1 MSQTA
6 TRRSPG
12 LRIIALLAALA
23 IALPALASAQEKGTP
38 ATCVAAPGALL
49 VQGKAGWKA
58 IKPGEAITAD
68 VTVVSLFDAILRSA
82 NGGVTVR
89 MAADLGQRGP
99 FPILESAITLHDDA
113 KHDLALTPM
122 RGLMVLTNTKEKGP
136 AMIRLAL
143 RDETVELTLKEPGA
157 KLALEIYGRHAP
169 GEPKWDDPKLDDP
182 VFHLFFIALAG
193 EAFLR
198 HGDKGIALQ
207 APPGP
212 AVLAWDSL
220 VREPQ
225 VQRLEELPPE
235 VIAMKEKD
243 VKLMTEVNVWAAT
256 LAGES
261 PAAALKE
268 GAASKSALV
277 RTAAVNAMG
286 ALDELPLLFTTLSSS
301 PHADTRDQA
310 VLALRHWL
318 GRVPGQTAR
327 LDAGLKKAGLTEVQS
342 RTLLHL
348 LYGFSAEER
357 QEPATY
363 DVLLTSLK
371 HSRPAVRQLAH
382 WHLVRLAPDGK
393 SIPFD
398 ALGSD
403 AELQRSHD
411 QWRSLIPAGK
421 LPPPPKGAPKAP

>member
-1 MSQTA
+1 M
-6 TRRSPG
+6 
-12 LRIIALLAALA
+12 IALLAALVA
-23 IALPALASAQEKGTP
+23 APPVLASAQEKGTP
-38 ATCVAAPGALL
+38 ATCVAAPGALM
-49 VQGKAGWKA
+49 VQAKAGWKA
-58 IKPGEAITAD
+58 IKAGEAITAD
-68 VTVVSLFDAILRSA
+68 RTVVSLFDATLRSA
-82 NGGVTVR
+82 NGGVAVR

-122 RGLMVLTNTKEKGP
+122 RGLIILTNTKEKGP
-136 AMIRLAL
+136 ATIRLAM
-143 RDETVELTLKEPGA
+143 RDETLELTLKEPGA
-157 KLALEIYGRHAP
+157 RLALEIYGRHAP

-182 VFHLFFIALAG
+182 VFHLFFIALSG

-198 HGDKGIALQ
+198 HGEKGIALN
-207 APPGP
+207 APPG
-212 AVLAWDSL
+212 ASVLVWDSL

-235 VIAMKEKD
+235 FIAMKEKD
-243 VKLMTEVNVWAAT
+243 VTLMAEVNAWAAR
-256 LAGES
+256 LAVES
-261 PAAALKE
+261 PALALKE
-268 GAASKSALV
+268 GAASKIALV

-286 ALDELPLLFTTLSSS
+286 ALDELPMLFLTMSSS

-318 GRVPGQTAR
+318 GRAPGQTAK

-342 RTLLHL
+342 RTVLHL
-348 LYGFSAEER
+348 LCGFSAEER

-363 DVLLTSLK
+363 DVLLSSLK

-411 QWRSLIPAGK
+411 QWRALIPTGK
-421 LPPPPKGAPKAP
+421 LPPPPRSAPKAP